1 MRDKHDGPKIVLTPE
16 EGAAF
21 RRLAVDAVYSAPSA
35 YQYNVWRG
43 VNARLQERGL
53 EPIPKPTGMVEED
66 AFAPPRFGD

>member
-43 VNARLQERGL
+43 VNARLKERGL
-53 EPIPKPTGMVEED
+53 EPIPKPPGMVEED